1 MYIILIYKILY
12 ININHIKC
20 RISLY
25 AEMQFDT
32 LTLTPKG
39 GKRGGK
45 VLISGDITLNGVG
58 YSLQGSDHAVGGNCK

>member
-1 MYIILIYKILY
+1 MHFWGRGVKV
-12 ININHIKC
+12 
-20 RISLY
+20 S
-25 AEMQFDT
+25 
-32 LTLTPKG
+32 KG